1 MGILPAI
8 PSCFCWYQHCVV
20 WFSNQPGRI
29 FWFHS
34 FEMELGI
41 ISSKKYIGELMFG
54 WPTSQVYAKLG
65 LLRSKSQHFDLKMA
79 EDHGSAEASKKL
91 LLNDV
96 FGGVN
101 TKSTSPLLVF
111 IPQVIASCCFL
122 FFSLLCVKRGEL
134 EVDPRTPK
142 AKA

>member
-29 FWFHS
+29 FWFCS
-34 FEMELGI
+34 FEMESGI

-65 LLRSKSQHFDLKMA
+65 LLRSKSQHFDLTMA
-79 EDHGSAEASKKL
+79 EDHESAEASKKL
-91 LLNDV
+91 LLNV
-96 FGGVN
+96 
-101 TKSTSPLLVF
+101 KKRTSPF
-111 IPQVIASCCFL
+111 IPLIGHCLNTNDNNTNMGAIPL
-122 FFSLLCVKRGEL
+122 AEH
-134 EVDPRTPK
+134 
-142 AKA
+142 

>member
-65 LLRSKSQHFDLKMA
+65 LLRSKSQHFDLKM
-79 EDHGSAEASKKL
+79 
-91 LLNDV
+91 
-96 FGGVN
+96 
-101 TKSTSPLLVF
+101 
-111 IPQVIASCCFL
+111 VIS
-122 FFSLLCVKRGEL
+122 R
-134 EVDPRTPK
+134 
-142 AKA
+142 

>member
-65 LLRSKSQHFDLKMA
+65 LLRSKSQHFDLKM
-79 EDHGSAEASKKL
+79 
-91 LLNDV
+91 DV